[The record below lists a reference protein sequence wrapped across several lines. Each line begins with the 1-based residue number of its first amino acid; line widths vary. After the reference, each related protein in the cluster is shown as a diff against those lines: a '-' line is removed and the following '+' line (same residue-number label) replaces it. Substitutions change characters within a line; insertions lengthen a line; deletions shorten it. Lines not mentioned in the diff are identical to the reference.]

1 MSMKLSGNIW
11 EEFRKKSFFQ
21 RLDKP
26 SLDHLKH
33 SNNGCFVIISVM
45 VLSPCKLSTLTNAST
60 SLKTHLTTGEYI
72 THTTHTSI
80 HQVSLPLL
88 SDELVHCN
96 SFKTSYVFVFFLQR
110 QQQKTSCALWKM
122 LTLNDTLW
130 LALHNN
136 NQKNR

>member
-1 MSMKLSGNIW
+1 MLGWSSFWRRRWASWSFQVISEKNLG
-11 EEFRKKSFFQ
+11 EKKSFFQ

-60 SLKTHLTTGEYI
+60 SLLSLKTHLTTGEYI
-72 THTTHTSI
+72 THTSI

-88 SDELVHCN
+88 CRRTCTLQLLQS
-96 SFKTSYVFVFFLQR
+96 SYVFFLQR
-110 QQQKTSCALWKM
+110 QQQKNVLC
-122 LTLNDTLW
+122 TLKD
-130 LALHNN
+130 AHS
-136 NQKNR
+136 

>member
-1 MSMKLSGNIW
+1 MLGWSSFWRRRWASWSFQVISEKNLG
-11 EEFRKKSFFQ
+11 EKKSFFQ

-60 SLKTHLTTGEYI
+60 SLLSLETHLTTGEYI
-72 THTTHTSI
+72 THTSI

-88 SDELVHCN
+88 CRRTCTLQLLQS
-96 SFKTSYVFVFFLQR
+96 SYVFFLQR
-110 QQQKTSCALWKM
+110 QQQKNVLC
-122 LTLNDTLW
+122 TLKD
-130 LALHNN
+130 AHS
-136 NQKNR
+136 